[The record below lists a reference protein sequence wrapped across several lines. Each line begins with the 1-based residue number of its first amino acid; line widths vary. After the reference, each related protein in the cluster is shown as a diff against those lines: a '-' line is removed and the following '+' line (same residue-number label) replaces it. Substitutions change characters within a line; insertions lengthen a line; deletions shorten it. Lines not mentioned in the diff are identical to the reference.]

1 MFQIFM
7 SHHEI
12 KVRQGQIFFAK
23 IEQIFKFYVGQKYT
37 IHNLMTQKY
46 GVCYYTHFGI
56 LYDFLC

>member
-1 MFQIFM
+1 M
-7 SHHEI
+7 SRSDFLL
-12 KVRQGQIFFAK
+12 KLNKFSN
-23 IEQIFKFYVGQKYT
+23 FYVGQKYT